1 MERANCKGEEVVMR
15 KLLYSFFILFILSA
29 CSQEEMDITE
39 DEDEVLSIQEVEV
52 PDHIF
57 ASEKQNSV
65 IDEEEIKLSIQ
76 SYLDTSEELLNA
88 GEPFQEALYDE
99 RELTNEELEKLEKI
113 NKLIKENDENFSNY
127 ISNNTLP
134 EGYQEESKRISRYI
148 TGVNETLHAID
159 EMFDNVT
166 NSSSD
171 EALPEVNIKSIM
183 DKISGVNGKEQKK
196 IEDFL
201 DKKNIDTE
209 AFGRQ
214 QKEG

>member
-1 MERANCKGEEVVMR
+1 MR
-15 KLLYSFFILFILSA
+15 KLFFSFLILFILSA
-29 CSQEEMDITE
+29 CSRGEMDITE
-39 DEDEVLSIQEVEV
+39 DKVLSIQDVEV

-57 ASEKQNSV
+57 TSEKQNNV
-65 IDEEEIKLSIQ
+65 INEEEIKLSIK
-76 SYLDTSEELLNA
+76 SYLDSSEELLNA
-88 GEPFQEALYDE
+88 GEPFQEAIYDE
-99 RELTNEELEKLEKI
+99 KELTKEELEKLDKI
-113 NKLIKENDENFSNY
+113 NKLTKENDENFSNY

-166 NSSSD
+166 NPASE
-171 EALPEVNIKSIM
+171 EALPKVNIKSIM
-183 DKISGVNGKEQKK
+183 DKFDGVNGKEQKK

-201 DKKNIDTE
+201 NKKNIDTK
-209 AFGRQ
+209 AFGRE